1 MRTLMPW
8 TGMTGL
14 RKEMERFYDRFAEPI
29 SVDMAALGPWEPR
42 LDVSETKDAVVV
54 KAELPGVDPN
64 DIALSLENGVLALTG
79 EKEEEKEDKDKRYHR
94 VERSYG
100 AFARALRLPAAVDPS
115 KVTATFKDGVLTVTL
130 PKAAEAK
137 GTTIPIKAA

>member
-1 MRTLMPW
+1 MS
-8 TGMTGL
+8 GL
-14 RKEMERFYDRFAEPI
+14 RKEIERFYDHFTEPM
-29 SVDMAALGPWEPR
+29 SVDMATLGPWEPR
-42 LDVSETKDAVVV
+42 LDVSETREAVVI

-79 EKEEEKEDKDKRYHR
+79 EKAEEKEDEDKRYHR

-100 AFARALRLPAAVDPS
+100 AFARAVRLPAAVDPS
-115 KVTATFKDGVLTVTL
+115 KVTAMFKDGVLTVTL

>member
-14 RKEMERFYDRFAEPI
+14 RKEMERFYDRFADPI
-29 SVDMAALGPWEPR
+29 SVDMATLGPWEPKI
-42 LDVSETKDAVVV
+42 DVSETRDAVVV
-54 KAELPGVDPN
+54 KAELPGVDPK
-64 DIALSLENGVLALTG
+64 DVALSLENGVLALTG
-79 EKEEEKEDKDKRYHR
+79 EKEEEKEEKDKRYHR

-100 AFARALRLPAAVDPS
+100 AFARALRLPTAVDPGN
-115 KVTATFKDGVLTVTL
+115 VTATFKDGVLTVTL

-137 GTTIPIKAA
+137 GMTIPIKAA